1 MMLDAAMA
9 CSQDPGQT
17 FATPFTL
24 AVFLTA

>member
-9 CSQDPGQT
+9 CRQDPGQT

-24 AVFLTA
+24 AVFVTT